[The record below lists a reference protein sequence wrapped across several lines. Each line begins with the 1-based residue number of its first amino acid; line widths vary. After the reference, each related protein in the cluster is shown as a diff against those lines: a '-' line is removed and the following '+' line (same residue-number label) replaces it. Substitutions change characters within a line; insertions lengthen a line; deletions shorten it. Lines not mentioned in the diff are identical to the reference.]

1 MSKKS
6 ITEQVDNYMSFIT
19 DFLTR
24 KWGNVDQA
32 WQVSLMQI
40 RDCLYIYLNARCDVM
55 KRGVCVKDRF
65 DNLKVNESIS
75 VMNQSI
81 NRLETL
87 LRNFGLNPL
96 ANARIHANEE
106 KGVDNLALDSL
117 MMTGDDDIDENEEN
131 NHE

>member
-19 DFLTR
+19 AFLTR

-40 RDCLYIYLNARCDVM
+40 RDCLYIYLTARADVM
-55 KRGVCVKDRF
+55 KRGVNVKDRF

-96 ANARIHANEE
+96 ANARINVNTD
-106 KGVDNLALDSL
+106 KGLDNIALDSL
-117 MMTGDDDIDENEEN
+117 MMVGDDNIDEEN
-131 NHE
+131 KHE

>member
-19 DFLTR
+19 AFLSR

-65 DNLKVNESIS
+65 ENLKVNESIS
-75 VMNQSI
+75 VMNQSMSK
-81 NRLETL
+81 LETL

-106 KGVDNLALDSL
+106 KGVDNLALDAL
-117 MMTGDDDIDENEEN
+117 MMVDENDEN
-131 NHE
+131 KHE